1 MAAPTNSDAG
11 TTPSRAGVVSDACS
25 ASTFGDRLRKAMD
38 QHGMSQVEFAEKAN
52 VTPMEINH
60 WIHGRRTP
68 CVNNLAKLVR
78 ALKHTRLD
86 WLILGENL

>member
-1 MAAPTNSDAG
+1 MTATIDSPSPNNAPAG
-11 TTPSRAGVVSDACS
+11 IVGSDACS
-25 ASTFGDRLRKAMD
+25 ASSFGDRLRKAMD

-78 ALKHTRLD
+78 VLKHTRLD